1 MSFLDTEIKSAEI
14 ANTTEKI
21 EEKLASLLKKRHSSE
36 NEEEMEIIKVILD
49 FSSNLGLVE
58 VVIGPLH
65 IVSQTS
71 ALF

>member
-1 MSFLDTEIKSAEI
+1 MSFLDTEIKGAEI

-21 EEKLASLLKKRHSSE
+21 EEKLASLLKKRQSSE